1 MISIIII
8 ALQLTF
14 SHGYIQPYP
23 IADPNWIMPIHE
35 FEPLEL
41 TTPPETPE
49 SPAQNLSVGGQ

>member
-1 MISIIII
+1 MTVIQIILL

-14 SHGYIQPYP
+14 SGYTIPIL
-23 IADPNWIMPIHE
+23 IADPNWILPIHE

-49 SPAQNLSVGGQ
+49 SPAQNLSVGG